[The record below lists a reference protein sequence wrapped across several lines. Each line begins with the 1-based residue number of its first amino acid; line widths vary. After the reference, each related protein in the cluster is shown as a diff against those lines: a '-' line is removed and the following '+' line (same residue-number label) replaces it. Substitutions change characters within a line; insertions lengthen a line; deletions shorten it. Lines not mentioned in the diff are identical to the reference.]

1 MTTKRQTDSGA
12 PGAMAPGADEVNKK
26 PQRISA
32 KMKTQIV
39 KRLLR
44 GESIDLL
51 AREYC
56 TTAAKISQW
65 REDFLTAGEEAMK
78 SKPHGEKD
86 REIAQLK
93 KKLGETTMDYELL
106 QEKVRRME
114 NNSPLAR
121 RRSKK

>member
-1 MTTKRQTDSGA
+1 MTSKHQIDSGA

-44 GESIDLL
+44 GESLDLL
-51 AREYC
+51 AREYS

-65 REDFLTAGEEAMK
+65 REDFLAAGEEALK
-78 SKPHGEKD
+78 SKPHCEKD

-93 KKLGETTMDYELL
+93 RKLGETTMDYELL

-114 NNSPLAR
+114 KNNPLAR